1 MRQPLIDTSPQDA
14 SPLPATERAPQAP
27 DGLGQPPSGRDGPS
41 EPAPLTLRVAL
52 RRIAIVAA
60 LSAAILVLGAANGVG
75 PLAHVTPPDQ
85 VRDPREMLARSLQ
98 ATIDASSVH
107 LEASVSGV
115 VPGALVGRGDA
126 SVVLDGTQA
135 VLDLRPQDARSHLV
149 VASTPLAIDL
159 ESLSLWDKLAYRQS
173 SGSWTAGSVAG
184 VVAGKGI
191 DANPMT
197 LVDRLRAWL
206 AAPGAPVPTTTDVS
220 CASSSGRCHQ
230 VRLAAGSA
238 PGDLL
243 LRLFPS
249 GSAAAVGATT
259 TDVLLQTDA
268 ATLQPARLVLDIRNA
283 DGRLALTVRIDASN
297 WDWPSVIPDPP
308 G

>member
-1 MRQPLIDTSPQDA
+1 MAGGRRPPGDPAVDT
-14 SPLPATERAPQAP
+14 
-27 DGLGQPPSGRDGPS
+27 GLGDGAS
-41 EPAPLTLRVAL
+41 HATPLTFRVAL
-52 RRIAIVAA
+52 RRIGTVVVLTAA
-60 LSAAILVLGAANGVG
+60 VLALGAANGVG
-75 PLAHVTPPDQ
+75 PLAQVTPPDQ
-85 VRDPREMLARSLQ
+85 VTDPREMLARSLQ

-107 LEASVSGV
+107 LEASVTGH
-115 VPGALVGRGDA
+115 VPGALVGRADPA
-126 SVVLDGTQA
+126 VELNGTLA
-135 VLDLRPQDARSHLV
+135 AMDLRPQDARSHLLV
-149 VASTPLAIDL
+149 TSAPLGIQL
-159 ESLSLWDKLAYRQS
+159 ESLSLWDKLAYRE
-173 SGSWTAGSVAG
+173 SGGPWTAGSVAG

-206 AAPGAPVPTTTDVS
+206 AAPGAPVPTTSDVS
-220 CASSSGRCHQ
+220 CVAPSGRCHQ

-238 PGDLL
+238 PGDIL

-249 GSAAAVGATT
+249 GAAAGIGATT

-268 ATLQPARLVLDIRNA
+268 ATLQPARLVLGVRNA
-283 DGRLALTVRIDASN
+283 DGRLALTVTIDASN